1 MEEWNKRE
9 ADELYHISKWGE
21 GYFDINCDGFLTVN
35 PSRQGDEAIVI
46 KEVIDEMRS
55 LNIQLPAVIRFHDIL
70 ENRVQTLNTVFRN
83 VIADACYQGRYY
95 GVYPI
100 KVNQMR
106 EVVEEIVDAGKE
118 YDFGL
123 EAGSKPELISA
134 LVYNNNVRSLTI
146 CNGHKD
152 DDFIKLALLGN
163 MMGLKF
169 IIVVERFEDIHRILK
184 LSREMNVKPLIGLR
198 AKMSIKGWGR
208 WASSIGETAKFGLST
223 VEMLNGIKL
232 LEQYDLKDSVKLLHF
247 HLGSQVSNIRIF
259 KDAISESGRMYA
271 LLVKMGLDI
280 EYFDAG
286 GGLGVDYDGSRSTKE
301 SSINYTI
308 EEYASDIIWGLKQ
321 VCDLEKVPH
330 PHIITESGRY
340 ITAHHSCVITN
351 VIDTL
356 HPSKASYDTKKIQ
369 SEHHLVD
376 DIRELCDIIDNDNYQ
391 EIYNDANQIKDEA
404 LSAFKLGILN
414 LEERAKIETLYWKVA
429 LKIRDILKGKDFIP
443 EELKNFKKNLSP
455 QYLCNFS
462 VFQSAADTWAIKQVL
477 PIVPLTRLNE
487 RPSVHCTIADITCD
501 SDGKIDQFILQNG
514 ERNLL
519 SLHEVESGEE
529 YLIGLFLTGAYQD
542 VMGDMHNLFG
552 RLNEVHVYSDPDDSQ
567 NFYLE
572 EIIKGNKSSTVLST
586 MQYNTRYMA
595 QKIKKLIQR
604 QINKGN
610 MAPRMG
616 VKLADFYE
624 DCLNSYTYLDCPT
637 LPGEDT

>member
-1 MEEWNKRE
+1 MEWTKQE
-9 ADELYHISKWGE
+9 ADELYHISKWGD
-21 GYFDINCDGFLTVN
+21 GYFDINVDGLLTIN
-35 PSRQGDEAIVI
+35 PSKNKNNAIPI
-46 KEVIDEMRS
+46 KHVIDEMRAH
-55 LNIQLPAVIRFHDIL
+55 NIQLPAVIRFHDIL
-70 ENRVQTLNTVFRN
+70 ENRVQTLNTVFQN
-83 VIADACYQGRYY
+83 AIADANYKGCYY

-106 EVVEEIVDAGKE
+106 EVVEEIIDAGKE

-134 LVYNNNVRSLTI
+134 LAYNNNQRSLTI

-152 DDFIKLALLGN
+152 DDYIKLALLGN
-163 MMGLKF
+163 LIGMKF
-169 IIVVERFEDIHRILK
+169 IIVVERFEDLHGILK
-184 LSREMNVKPLIGLR
+184 LSEEMNVKPMIGLR
-198 AKMSIKGWGR
+198 AKMSVKGWGR
-208 WASSIGETAKFGLST
+208 WANSIGETAKFGLST
-223 VEMLNGIKL
+223 VEILNSIKL
-232 LEQYDLKDSVKLLHF
+232 LEQHDLKSSVKLLHF

-259 KDAISESGRMYA
+259 KNAISESARIYA

-286 GGLGVDYDGSRSTKE
+286 GGLGVDYDGSRSTND
-301 SSINYTI
+301 SSTNYTV

-321 VCDLEKVPH
+321 ICDLENVPH

-356 HPSKASYDTKKIQ
+356 HPSQATYDISQTGE
-369 SEHHLVD
+369 EHHLVD
-376 DIRELCDIIDNDNYQ
+376 NMRELVDILNDDNYQ
-391 EIYNDANQIKDEA
+391 EIYNDSNQIKDEA
-404 LSAFKLGILN
+404 LSAFKLGILD
-414 LEERAKIETLYWKVA
+414 LDERAKIETLYWKVV
-429 LKIRDILKGKDFIP
+429 LKIRDILQNKDFIP
-443 EELKNFKKNLSP
+443 EELKNLKQNLSP

-477 PIVPLTRLNE
+477 PIVPLMRLNE
-487 RPSVHCTIADITCD
+487 RPTVQCTIADITCD

-514 ERNLL
+514 ERSLL
-519 SLHEVESGEE
+519 SLHKINPHQE

-552 RLNEVHVYSDPDDSQ
+552 RLNEVHVYSDPSDSQ

-572 EIIKGNKSSTVLST
+572 EIIKGNEAAAVLST
-586 MQYNTRYMA
+586 MQYNTLYMA
-595 QKIKKLIQR
+595 AKIKKVLQR
-604 QINKGN
+604 QVSKGR
-610 MAPRMG
+610 MAPRTG

-624 DCLNSYTYLDCPT
+624 DCLNSYTYLKS
-637 LPGEDT
+637 

>member
-1 MEEWNKRE
+1 MEWTKQE
-9 ADELYHISKWGE
+9 ADALYHISKWGE
-21 GYFDINCDGFLTVN
+21 GYFDINEDGFLTIN
-35 PSRQGDEAIVI
+35 PSQNKDAAIVI
-46 KEVIDEMRS
+46 KHVIDEMRS
-55 LNIQLPAVIRFHDIL
+55 QDIQLPAVIRFHDIL
-70 ENRVQTLNTVFRN
+70 ENRVKTLNTVFKD
-83 VIADACYQGRYY
+83 IISDAKYKGRYY

-134 LVYNNNVRSLTI
+134 LAYNNNEHSLTI

-152 DDFIKLALLGN
+152 DDFIRLALLGN
-163 MMGLKF
+163 MMGMKF
-169 IIVVERFEDIHRILK
+169 IIVVERFEDLNRILK
-184 LSREMNVKPLIGLR
+184 LSKDMNVKPIIGLR

-223 VEMLNGIKL
+223 MEILNSIKL
-232 LEQYDLKDSVKLLHF
+232 LEQHDLKNSVRLLHF

-259 KDAISESGRMYA
+259 KNAISESGRIYA

-280 EYFDAG
+280 EYFDVG
-286 GGLGVDYDGSRSTKE
+286 GGLGVDYDGSRSIQE

-321 VCDLEKVPH
+321 ICDLESVPH

-356 HPSKASYDTKKIQ
+356 HPSQATYNTKKEE
-369 SEHHLVD
+369 SEHHLVE
-376 DIRELCDIIDNDNYQ
+376 DIRELGDILNDENYQ
-391 EIYNDANQIKDEA
+391 EVYNDANQIKDEA

-414 LEERAKIETLYWKVA
+414 LDERAKIETLYWKVS
-429 LKIRDILKGKDFIP
+429 LKIRNILEDKDFIP
-443 EELKNFKKNLSP
+443 EELKNLKKHLSP

-477 PIVPLTRLNE
+477 PIVPLARLNE
-487 RPSVHCTIADITCD
+487 RPAVQCTIADITCD

-519 SLHEVESGEE
+519 SLHEIRPGQE

-572 EIIKGNKSSTVLST
+572 EIIKGHKASTVLST

-595 QKIKKLIQR
+595 EKIKKLLQR
-604 QINKGN
+604 QVGKGKI
-610 MAPRMG
+610 APRAG
-616 VKLADFYE
+616 VRLADFYE
-624 DCLNSYTYLDCPT
+624 DCLNSYTYLNGT
-637 LPGEDT
+637 TSLYEDI

>member
-1 MEEWNKRE
+1 MEWNKQE
-9 ADELYHISKWGE
+9 ADDLYNISKWGE
-21 GYFDINCDGFLTVN
+21 GYFDINNDGFLTIA
-35 PSRQGDEAIVI
+35 PSKNAAEAIPI
-46 KEVIDEMRS
+46 KHVVDEMRAH
-55 LNIQLPAVIRFHDIL
+55 NIQLPAVIRFHDIL
-70 ENRVQTLNTVFRN
+70 ENRVRTLNTVFQN
-83 VIADACYQGRYY
+83 IIDDAKYNGRYY

-106 EVVEEIVDAGKE
+106 EVVEEVVDAGKG

-134 LVYNNNVRSLTI
+134 LAHNNNRNSLTI

-152 DDFIKLALLGN
+152 DDFIRLALLGN
-163 MMGLKF
+163 LMGLKF
-169 IIVVERFEDIHRILK
+169 IIVVERFEEVHKILK
-184 LSREMNVKPLIGLR
+184 LSKEMNVKPLIGLR

-208 WASSIGETAKFGLST
+208 WANSVGETAKFGLST
-223 VEMLNGIKL
+223 AEILNSIKL
-232 LEQYDLKDSVKLLHF
+232 LEQHDLKSSVKLLHF

-259 KDAISESGRMYA
+259 KDAISESGRIYA
-271 LLVKMGLDI
+271 LLLKMGLDI

-286 GGLGVDYDGSRSTKE
+286 GGLGVDYDGSRSTQD
-301 SSINYTI
+301 SSTNYTV
-308 EEYASDIIWGLKQ
+308 EEYVSDIVWGLKQ
-321 VCDLEKVPH
+321 ICDLEEVPH

-356 HPSKASYDTKKIQ
+356 HPSQAHYNTEETE
-369 SEHHLVD
+369 SEHRLVD
-376 DIRELCDIIDNDNYQ
+376 NIRELGDILNNENYQ
-391 EIYNDANQIKDEA
+391 EVYNDANQMKDEA

-414 LEERAKIETLYWKVA
+414 LDERAKIETLYWEVL
-429 LKIRDILKGKDFIP
+429 LKIRHILQDKDFIP
-443 EELKNFKKNLSP
+443 EELKNLKKNLSP

-487 RPSVHCTIADITCD
+487 RPTVQCTIADITCD

-519 SLHEVESGEE
+519 SLHKAIPGEE

-552 RLNEVHVYSDPDDSQ
+552 RLNEIHVYGDPEDSQ
-567 NFYLE
+567 HFYIE
-572 EIIKGNKSSTVLST
+572 EIIKGHKASTVLST
-586 MQYNTRYMA
+586 MQYNTLYMA
-595 QKIKKLIQR
+595 EKIKKMLQH
-604 QINKGN
+604 QVSKGKIP
-610 MAPRMG
+610 PRTG
-616 VKLADFYE
+616 VKLSDFYE
-624 DCLNSYTYLDCPT
+624 DCLNSYTYLKSPISPD
-637 LPGEDT
+637 EDI

>member
-1 MEEWNKRE
+1 MEWTKQE
-9 ADELYHISKWGE
+9 ADALYHISKWGE
-21 GYFDINCDGFLTVN
+21 GYFDINENGFLTIN
-35 PSRQGDEAIVI
+35 PSQNKDVAIVI
-46 KEVIDEMRS
+46 QHVVDEMRS
-55 LNIQLPAVIRFHDIL
+55 QNIQLPAVIRFHDIL
-70 ENRVQTLNTVFRN
+70 ENRVKNLNTVFKN
-83 VIADACYQGRYY
+83 VISDAKYKGRYY

-134 LVYNNNVRSLTI
+134 LAYNNNEQSLTI

-169 IIVVERFEDIHRILK
+169 IIVVERFEDLNRILR
-184 LSREMNVKPLIGLR
+184 LSKEMNVKPLIGLR

-208 WASSIGETAKFGLST
+208 WANSIGETAKFGLST
-223 VEMLNGIKL
+223 MEILNSIKL
-232 LEQYDLKDSVKLLHF
+232 LEQHDLKNSVKLFHF
-247 HLGSQVSNIRIF
+247 HLGSQVSNIRTF
-259 KDAISESGRMYA
+259 KDAISESGRIYA

-280 EYFDAG
+280 EYFDVG
-286 GGLGVDYDGSRSTKE
+286 GGLGVDYDGSRSIQE

-321 VCDLEKVPH
+321 ICDLESVPH
-330 PHIITESGRY
+330 PNIITESGRY
-340 ITAHHSCVITN
+340 ITAHHSCVIAN

-356 HPSKASYDTKKIQ
+356 HPSRATYGTERVA
-369 SEHHLVD
+369 SEHHLVEN
-376 DIRELCDIIDNDNYQ
+376 IRELGDILNNENYQ

-414 LEERAKIETLYWKVA
+414 LDERAKIETLYWKVS
-429 LKIRDILKGKDFIP
+429 LKIRNILEHQDFIP
-443 EELKNFKKNLSP
+443 EELKNLKKHLSP

-477 PIVPLTRLNE
+477 PIVPLARLNE
-487 RPSVHCTIADITCD
+487 RPTVQCTIADITCD
-501 SDGKIDQFILQNG
+501 SDGKIDQFVLQNG

-519 SLHEVESGEE
+519 SLHEIKPEQE

-552 RLNEVHVYSDPDDSQ
+552 RLNEVHVYSDPDDRQ

-572 EIIKGNKSSTVLST
+572 EIIKGNKASTVLST

-595 QKIKKLIQR
+595 EKIKKLLQR
-604 QINKGN
+604 RVGKGKI
-610 MAPRMG
+610 APRTG
-616 VKLADFYE
+616 VRLADFYE
-624 DCLNSYTYLDCPT
+624 DCLNSYTYLNCPT
-637 LPGEDT
+637 STGEDI

>member
-1 MEEWNKRE
+1 MEWTKQE
-9 ADELYHISKWGE
+9 ADALYHISKWGE
-21 GYFDINCDGFLTVN
+21 GYFDINEDGCLTIN
-35 PSRQGDEAIVI
+35 PYRKKDEAIVI
-46 KEVIDEMRS
+46 KHVVDEMRS
-55 LNIQLPAVIRFHDIL
+55 QNIRLPAVIRFHDIL
-70 ENRVQTLNTVFRN
+70 ENRVKTLNMVFQN
-83 VIADACYQGRYY
+83 TISEAKYNGRYY

-106 EVVEEIVDAGKE
+106 EVVEEIVDAGRE

-134 LVYNNNVRSLTI
+134 LAYNNNEHSLTI

-152 DDFIKLALLGN
+152 DEFIKLALLGN
-163 MMGLKF
+163 MMGAKF
-169 IIVVERFEDIHRILK
+169 IIVVERFEDLNRILK
-184 LSREMNVKPLIGLR
+184 LSKEMSVKPLIGLR
-198 AKMSIKGWGR
+198 AKMSIKGSGR
-208 WASSIGETAKFGLST
+208 WANSIGDTAKFGLST
-223 VEMLNGIKL
+223 MEILNSIKL
-232 LEQYDLKDSVKLLHF
+232 LEQNDLKSSVKLLHF

-259 KDAISESGRMYA
+259 KDAISESGRIYA
-271 LLVKMGLDI
+271 LLVKMGVDI
-280 EYFDAG
+280 EYFDVG
-286 GGLGVDYDGSRSTKE
+286 GGLGVDYDGSRSSQE

-308 EEYASDIIWGLKQ
+308 EEYTSDIIWGLKQ
-321 VCDLEKVPH
+321 ICDLESVPH
-330 PHIITESGRY
+330 PNIITESGRY

-351 VIDTL
+351 VIDTI
-356 HPSKASYDTKKIQ
+356 HPSQATYDTEKTE

-376 DIRELCDIIDNDNYQ
+376 DIRELGDILNNENYQ
-391 EIYNDANQIKDEA
+391 EIHNDANQIKDEA

-414 LEERAKIETLYWKVA
+414 LDERAKIETLYWKVA
-429 LKIRDILKGKDFIP
+429 LKIRNILEDKDFVP
-443 EELKNFKKNLSP
+443 EELKNLKKRLSP

-487 RPSVHCTIADITCD
+487 QPTVQCTIADITCD

-519 SLHEVESGEE
+519 SLHEKKPNQE

-552 RLNEVHVYSDPDDSQ
+552 RLNEVHVYSDPNDAQ

-572 EIIKGNKSSTVLST
+572 EIIKGNKASTVLST

-595 QKIKKLIQR
+595 EKIKKLLQR
-604 QINKGN
+604 RIGSGKI
-610 MAPRMG
+610 APRLG
-616 VKLADFYE
+616 VRLADFYE
-624 DCLNSYTYLDCPT
+624 DCLNSYTYLNYTTSPD
-637 LPGEDT
+637 EDI